1 MKLRSFIKRFK
12 RVINLV
18 SVLSNTSDYF
28 LWIQAYLK
36 LFIHSV
42 LLGKIYIL
50 LTYLVFNVQIMVET
64 SGIEP
69 LTSCVQSRR
78 SPSWAKAP
86 WKLLSGRQDSNLR
99 PLGPKPSALPS
110 WATSRYSINLKMA
123 RPIGVEPITSW
134 SVVKRSIQLSYGR

>member
-50 LTYLVFNVQIMVET
+50 LTYLVFNVQFLFSQALAYCFIF
-64 SGIEP
+64 
-69 LTSCVQSRR
+69 
-78 SPSWAKAP
+78 K
-86 WKLLSGRQDSNLR
+86 KSN
-99 PLGPKPSALPS
+99 A
-110 WATSRYSINLKMA
+110 
-123 RPIGVEPITSW
+123 
-134 SVVKRSIQLSYGR
+134 QLQK

>member
-50 LTYLVFNVQIMVET
+50 LTYLVFNVQFLFSQALVY
-64 SGIEP
+64 
-69 LTSCVQSRR
+69 CFVF
-78 SPSWAKAP
+78 K
-86 WKLLSGRQDSNLR
+86 KSNAHLQ
-99 PLGPKPSALPS
+99 K
-110 WATSRYSINLKMA
+110 
-123 RPIGVEPITSW
+123 
-134 SVVKRSIQLSYGR
+134 

>member
-50 LTYLVFNVQIMVET
+50 LTYLVFNVQIMV
-64 SGIEP
+64 G
-69 LTSCVQSRR
+69 
-78 SPSWAKAP
+78 
-86 WKLLSGRQDSNLR
+86 LSGLE
-99 PLGPKPSALPS
+99 PP
-110 WATSRYSINLKMA
+110 TSRLS
-123 RPIGVEPITSW
+123 GV
-134 SVVKRSIQLSYGR
+134 RSNQLSYRPIFLNVK

>member
-50 LTYLVFNVQIMVET
+50 LTYLVFNVQFLFSQALAYCFIFKKIKCSFTKV
-64 SGIEP
+64 
-69 LTSCVQSRR
+69 
-78 SPSWAKAP
+78 
-86 WKLLSGRQDSNLR
+86 N
-99 PLGPKPSALPS
+99 SALIFLN
-110 WATSRYSINLKMA
+110 A
-123 RPIGVEPITSW
+123 
-134 SVVKRSIQLSYGR
+134 LSDNRFL

>member
-50 LTYLVFNVQIMVET
+50 LTYLVFNVQFLFSQALAYCFVF
-64 SGIEP
+64 
-69 LTSCVQSRR
+69 
-78 SPSWAKAP
+78 K
-86 WKLLSGRQDSNLR
+86 
-99 PLGPKPSALPS
+99 KPNAHLQ
-110 WATSRYSINLKMA
+110 K
-123 RPIGVEPITSW
+123 
-134 SVVKRSIQLSYGR
+134 

>member
-28 LWIQAYLK
+28 LWIQACLK

-50 LTYLVFNVQIMVET
+50 LTYLVFNVQFLF
-64 SGIEP
+64 S
-69 LTSCVQSRR
+69 Q
-78 SPSWAKAP
+78 
-86 WKLLSGRQDSNLR
+86 
-99 PLGPKPSALPS
+99 AL
-110 WATSRYSINLKMA
+110 AYCFI
-123 RPIGVEPITSW
+123 ITSNIALTKKYLN
-134 SVVKRSIQLSYGR
+134 VK

>member
-50 LTYLVFNVQIMVET
+50 LTYLVFNVQFLFSQAFAYCFIF
-64 SGIEP
+64 
-69 LTSCVQSRR
+69 
-78 SPSWAKAP
+78 K
-86 WKLLSGRQDSNLR
+86 KSNAHLQ
-99 PLGPKPSALPS
+99 K
-110 WATSRYSINLKMA
+110 
-123 RPIGVEPITSW
+123 
-134 SVVKRSIQLSYGR
+134 

>member
-42 LLGKIYIL
+42 LLGKIYF
-50 LTYLVFNVQIMVET
+50 TYLSSFQCTI
-64 SGIEP
+64 SF
-69 LTSCVQSRR
+69 
-78 SPSWAKAP
+78 
-86 WKLLSGRQDSNLR
+86 
-99 PLGPKPSALPS
+99 
-110 WATSRYSINLKMA
+110 
-123 RPIGVEPITSW
+123 
-134 SVVKRSIQLSYGR
+134 

>member
-50 LTYLVFNVQIMVET
+50 LTYLVFNVQMNVNKHSKLNTICHV
-64 SGIEP
+64 I
-69 LTSCVQSRR
+69 
-78 SPSWAKAP
+78 PS
-86 WKLLSGRQDSNLR
+86 SS
-99 PLGPKPSALPS
+99 
-110 WATSRYSINLKMA
+110 
-123 RPIGVEPITSW
+123 
-134 SVVKRSIQLSYGR
+134 

>member
-50 LTYLVFNVQIMVET
+50 LTYLVFNVQFLF
-64 SGIEP
+64 S
-69 LTSCVQSRR
+69 Q
-78 SPSWAKAP
+78 
-86 WKLLSGRQDSNLR
+86 
-99 PLGPKPSALPS
+99 AL
-110 WATSRYSINLKMA
+110 AYCFI
-123 RPIGVEPITSW
+123 ITSNIALTKKYLN
-134 SVVKRSIQLSYGR
+134 VK

>member
-50 LTYLVFNVQIMVET
+50 LTYLVFNVQF
-64 SGIEP
+64 
-69 LTSCVQSRR
+69 
-78 SPSWAKAP
+78 
-86 WKLLSGRQDSNLR
+86 LL
-99 PLGPKPSALPS
+99 
-110 WATSRYSINLKMA
+110 
-123 RPIGVEPITSW
+123 
-134 SVVKRSIQLSYGR
+134 VKRSHKQYHFNQKYLNVK

>member
-78 SPSWAKAP
+78 SPSWAKP
-86 WKLLSGRQDSNLR
+86 PYKYYLTLSIIIFFISGRQDSNLR

-110 WATSRYSINLKMA
+110 WATSRYK
-123 RPIGVEPITSW
+123 
-134 SVVKRSIQLSYGR
+134 

>member
-50 LTYLVFNVQIMVET
+50 LTYLVFNVQFLFSQALAYCFIFISNIT
-64 SGIEP
+64 
-69 LTSCVQSRR
+69 LT
-78 SPSWAKAP
+78 K
-86 WKLLSGRQDSNLR
+86 KYLN
-99 PLGPKPSALPS
+99 
-110 WATSRYSINLKMA
+110 
-123 RPIGVEPITSW
+123 
-134 SVVKRSIQLSYGR
+134 VK

>member
-42 LLGKIYIL
+42 LLGKIL
-50 LTYLVFNVQIMVET
+50 LTYLVFNVQFLFSQALAYCFIF
-64 SGIEP
+64 
-69 LTSCVQSRR
+69 
-78 SPSWAKAP
+78 K
-86 WKLLSGRQDSNLR
+86 KSNAHLQ
-99 PLGPKPSALPS
+99 K
-110 WATSRYSINLKMA
+110 
-123 RPIGVEPITSW
+123 
-134 SVVKRSIQLSYGR
+134 

>member
-1 MKLRSFIKRFK
+1 MRLRSFIKRFK

-50 LTYLVFNVQIMVET
+50 LTYLVFNVQFLFSQALAYCFIFISNIT
-64 SGIEP
+64 
-69 LTSCVQSRR
+69 LT
-78 SPSWAKAP
+78 K
-86 WKLLSGRQDSNLR
+86 KYLN
-99 PLGPKPSALPS
+99 
-110 WATSRYSINLKMA
+110 
-123 RPIGVEPITSW
+123 
-134 SVVKRSIQLSYGR
+134 VK

>member
-42 LLGKIYIL
+42 LLGDIYIL
-50 LTYLVFNVQIMVET
+50 LTYLVFNVQFLFSQALAYCFIFISNIT
-64 SGIEP
+64 
-69 LTSCVQSRR
+69 LT
-78 SPSWAKAP
+78 K
-86 WKLLSGRQDSNLR
+86 KYLN
-99 PLGPKPSALPS
+99 
-110 WATSRYSINLKMA
+110 
-123 RPIGVEPITSW
+123 
-134 SVVKRSIQLSYGR
+134 VK

>member
-69 LTSCVQSRR
+69 LASCVQSRR
-78 SPSWAKAP
+78 SPSWAKP
-86 WKLLSGRQDSNLR
+86 
-99 PLGPKPSALPS
+99 PK
-110 WATSRYSINLKMA
+110 
-123 RPIGVEPITSW
+123 
-134 SVVKRSIQLSYGR
+134 

>member
-50 LTYLVFNVQIMVET
+50 LTYLVFNVQF
-64 SGIEP
+64 
-69 LTSCVQSRR
+69 
-78 SPSWAKAP
+78 
-86 WKLLSGRQDSNLR
+86 LL
-99 PLGPKPSALPS
+99 
-110 WATSRYSINLKMA
+110 
-123 RPIGVEPITSW
+123 
-134 SVVKRSIQLSYGR
+134 VKRSHTALFSKSNAHLQK

>member
-1 MKLRSFIKRFK
+1 MKLRSFTKRFK

-50 LTYLVFNVQIMVET
+50 LTYLVFNVQFLFSQALVYCFIFI
-64 SGIEP
+64 SNIA
-69 LTSCVQSRR
+69 LT
-78 SPSWAKAP
+78 K
-86 WKLLSGRQDSNLR
+86 KYLN
-99 PLGPKPSALPS
+99 
-110 WATSRYSINLKMA
+110 
-123 RPIGVEPITSW
+123 
-134 SVVKRSIQLSYGR
+134 VK

>member
-42 LLGKIYIL
+42 LLGKIYVL
-50 LTYLVFNVQIMVET
+50 LTYLVFNVQIMV
-64 SGIEP
+64 S
-69 LTSCVQSRR
+69 
-78 SPSWAKAP
+78 
-86 WKLLSGRQDSNLR
+86 LSGLEPPTSRLSGVRSNQLSYR
-99 PLGPKPSALPS
+99 PINLNEQAFK
-110 WATSRYSINLKMA
+110 TEYNMSRYSASSEEDVPNISLE
-123 RPIGVEPITSW
+123 RRWSSRTFRYGYLVTTSPQ
-134 SVVKRSIQLSYGR
+134 SFVPPSTASS

>member
-50 LTYLVFNVQIMVET
+50 LTYLVFNVQIN
-64 SGIEP
+64 G
-69 LTSCVQSRR
+69 
-78 SPSWAKAP
+78 
-86 WKLLSGRQDSNLR
+86 
-99 PLGPKPSALPS
+99 GPKWTRTTDLTLIRRAL
-110 WATSRYSINLKMA
+110 
-123 RPIGVEPITSW
+123 
-134 SVVKRSIQLSYGR
+134 

>member
-50 LTYLVFNVQIMVET
+50 LTYLVFNVQFLFSQALAYCFIFKSNIT
-64 SGIEP
+64 
-69 LTSCVQSRR
+69 LTKKYLNV
-78 SPSWAKAP
+78 
-86 WKLLSGRQDSNLR
+86 
-99 PLGPKPSALPS
+99 
-110 WATSRYSINLKMA
+110 I
-123 RPIGVEPITSW
+123 
-134 SVVKRSIQLSYGR
+134 

>member
-50 LTYLVFNVQIMVET
+50 LTYLVFNVQFLFSQALAYCFIFKRNIT
-64 SGIEP
+64 
-69 LTSCVQSRR
+69 LT
-78 SPSWAKAP
+78 K
-86 WKLLSGRQDSNLR
+86 KYLN
-99 PLGPKPSALPS
+99 
-110 WATSRYSINLKMA
+110 
-123 RPIGVEPITSW
+123 
-134 SVVKRSIQLSYGR
+134 VK

>member
-1 MKLRSFIKRFK
+1 MKLRFFIKRFK

-50 LTYLVFNVQIMVET
+50 LTYLVFNVQFLFSQALAYCFIFI
-64 SGIEP
+64 SNIA
-69 LTSCVQSRR
+69 LT
-78 SPSWAKAP
+78 K
-86 WKLLSGRQDSNLR
+86 KYLN
-99 PLGPKPSALPS
+99 
-110 WATSRYSINLKMA
+110 
-123 RPIGVEPITSW
+123 
-134 SVVKRSIQLSYGR
+134 VK